1 MKLSRNLIRPILVIF
16 TLFPGLCIA
25 SLQGLPAYERES
37 YRYEYLR
44 VQDGEISRKQAAS
57 IVKRRYGGKIL
68 SISETRRQG
77 QTVYRVKGLSDKSQV
92 YVVYV
97 DKQSGRIS
105 R

>member
-1 MKLSRNLIRPILVIF
+1 MKLCRVLIRPFLLVF
-16 TLFPGLCIA
+16 ALLPGLCVA
-25 SLQGLPAYERES
+25 SLHGLPTYGKEA

-44 VQDGEISRKQAAS
+44 AQDGEISRKQAAS
-57 IVKRRYGGKIL
+57 KVKRRYGGKIL

-77 QTVYRVKGLSDKSQV
+77 QAVYRVKGLSDKSQV

-97 DKQSGRIS
+97 DKKSGRIS